1 MPVKIKKPGEITSV
15 EDVVRA
21 LKPKGGN
28 PKLLFRGQNVDARL
42 LPKIARNRSVGIEEL
57 GKLERQMLER
67 FKREA
72 HNFLPGP
79 VPQTDWDWLSVAQHQ
94 GLPTRLLDWTANA
107 LAGLWFAVCDEL
119 ADGTKHSVLWV
130 LRVQQGHLKSPSP
143 NQDIFKLRR
152 TYVFQP
158 YHIDRRIAAQ
168 SGWFSVHR
176 YSEGSG
182 RFIPLDQNK
191 QYKEDLTKHL
201 IPGTAIGSIRR
212 ELRLLGVTHAT
223 MFPDLSGLCA
233 SIQAEFL
240 EELRDVGRI

>member
-1 MPVKIKKPGEITSV
+1 MPVKIRKPREITSV
-15 EDVVRA
+15 EGLVRL
-21 LKPKGGN
+21 LKPRSGN
-28 PKLLFRGQNVDARL
+28 PKLLFRGQNVDKPL
-42 LPKIARNRSVGIEEL
+42 LPKIARNRSVDIEEL

-67 FKREA
+67 FKKEA
-72 HNFLPGP
+72 HNFLPGGA
-79 VPQTDWDWLSVAQHQ
+79 PQTDWDWLSVAQHQ

-119 ADGTKHSVLWV
+119 ADETENPVLWV
-130 LRVQQGHLKSPSP
+130 LTVQQEHLKSPSP
-143 NQDIFKLRR
+143 NQDIFELRR

-182 RFIPLDQNK
+182 RFIPLDRNK
-191 QYKEDLTKHL
+191 QYKTRLKKYL
-201 IPGTAIGSIRR
+201 IPGSAIGPIRR
-212 ELRLLGVTHAT
+212 ELRLMGVTHAT

-240 EELRDVGRI
+240 EELPDIKRI